1 MFLISP
7 AWANIKRKLDLPL
20 LQNFKLRVP
29 RNSVASPGATPRT
42 RLTVLLEKKYPRS
55 PIQNKRPPAPPN
67 DIYLLYRYI
76 EDNRVPP
83 II

>member
-7 AWANIKRKLDLPL
+7 AWPNINRKLDLPL
-20 LQNFKLRVP
+20 LQNFKLRIP

-55 PIQNKRPPAPPN
+55 PIQNKRPPALPN
-67 DIYLLYRYI
+67 DI
-76 EDNRVPP
+76 
-83 II
+83 